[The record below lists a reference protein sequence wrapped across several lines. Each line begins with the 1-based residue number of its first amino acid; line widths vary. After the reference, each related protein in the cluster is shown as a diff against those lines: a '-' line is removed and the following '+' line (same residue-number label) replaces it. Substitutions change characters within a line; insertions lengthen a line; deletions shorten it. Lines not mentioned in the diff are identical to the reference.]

1 MKQSNSGSLAW
12 PVLALCFTIL
22 VWGVAPAFIRGL
34 ALATGAA
41 DALVIRMWVTAAAA
55 LPLFLLNGW
64 RIERQD
70 IGTLLLISLIGN
82 FGYFLGS
89 VFGYSMVP
97 AGFGTMIIAIQPFM
111 IALLAAALGRDQLT
125 KAALLGL
132 AISFAGT
139 IYLFSGNIGGSIP
152 IADMMK
158 GGLLFLLCD
167 IGWAIYVVFSRP
179 LVQKY
184 GTFKISAWVL
194 VLSAVPSLAF
204 LSETTLPTLMHLDN
218 QSLFSLFFLSVVGTV
233 ICMTTWNFAVQHL
246 TATTMG
252 ASLYIIPL
260 LAVAAGWAV
269 LGEDASFATLIAG
282 VVILAGVAIAEFG
295 KTLFL
300 SPKEET

>member
-1 MKQSNSGSLAW
+1 MKPSSSASLAR
-12 PVLALCFTIL
+12 PVIALCFTIL

-34 ALATGAA
+34 ALATGPH
-41 DALVIRMWVTAAAA
+41 DAMFIRMWVTAIAA

-64 RIERQD
+64 RIERRD
-70 IGTLLLISLIGN
+70 IPTLLLISMIGN

-89 VFGYSMVP
+89 IFGYSLVP

-111 IALLAAALGRDQLT
+111 IALLAVALGRDTLS

-132 AISFAGT
+132 TISLAGT

-152 IADMMK
+152 FDAMVK
-158 GGLLFLLCD
+158 GVLLFLFCD

-194 VLSAVPSLAF
+194 VLSAVPSVVF
-204 LSETTLPTLMHLDN
+204 FSETTIPTLLNLDG
-218 QSLFSLFFLSVVGTV
+218 QSVFSLLFLSMVGTV
-233 ICMTTWNFAVQHL
+233 ICTTTWNFAVQHL
-246 TATTMG
+246 SATTMG
-252 ASLYIIPL
+252 ASLYLIPL

-269 LGEDASFATLIAG
+269 LGEEATFATLVAG
-282 VVILAGVAIAEFG
+282 VVILSGVAIAEFG
-295 KTLFL
+295 KTMFL
-300 SPKEET
+300 TAEEKT

>member
-1 MKQSNSGSLAW
+1 MKQSNPASLAR
-12 PVLALCFTIL
+12 PVIALCFTIL

-34 ALATGAA
+34 SLATGPQ
-41 DALVIRMWVTAAAA
+41 DALVIRLWVTAIAA
-55 LPLFLLNGW
+55 LPLFLVNGW

-89 VFGYSMVP
+89 VFGYSLVP

-111 IALLAAALGRDQLT
+111 IALLAVALGRDTLT

-132 AISFAGT
+132 TISLAGT

-152 IADMMK
+152 FADMIK
-158 GGLLFLLCD
+158 GGLLFLFCD

-194 VLSAVPSLAF
+194 VLSALPSLVF
-204 LSETTLPTLMHLDN
+204 LSETTLPTLMHLDR
-218 QSLFSLFFLSVVGTV
+218 QSVFSLLFLSVVGTV
-233 ICMTTWNFAVQHL
+233 ICTTTWNFSVQHL
-246 TATTMG
+246 SATTMG
-252 ASLYIIPL
+252 ASLYLIPL
-260 LAVAAGWAV
+260 LAVFAGWAV
-269 LGEDASFATLIAG
+269 LGEEATFATLVAG

-295 KTLFL
+295 KTMFL
-300 SPKEET
+300 TPEEET